1 MDSCLSVATRAGCGH
16 DELVDGGTKVDDDE
30 LVTGMLLDVDGGNV
44 DDDDVVAVV
53 RGGVVVDLSDVG
65 CVVVRGGV
73 VCAVVVDCGGVLGAA
88 RVRTS
93 AYQTL
98 VCVVQS
104 QVVLL
109 RLHNL
114 HVLS

>member
-44 DDDDVVAVV
+44 DDDDVG
-53 RGGVVVDLSDVG
+53 GGVVVELSDVG

-104 QVVLL
+104 QVVLVRL
-109 RLHNL
+109 RHL